1 LKSFRCLIGSFLIA
15 ACVAMLPTPAMAQFP
30 DHALYI
36 GAYGGGNLKPH
47 DWSLGSNADKTVDR
61 SLQPKSS
68 LILGCRVGYHLLP
81 QLIGEAGAGFLPLIS
96 TKDKYNTGLKID
108 LDGYFHLLPYDISP
122 FVGLGTGAHM
132 VMGGDLGGD
141 FDFQGHLSLGVR
153 GLATPTI
160 ALRGD
165 VRAYFI
171 DDYSKVGV
179 GNIFEFTLGIDFFLS
194 GEQTKTPPPPSPP
207 RSPSDRDHD
216 GVIDE
221 NDKCPDQTGLP
232 EYQGCIPDA
241 VKSFTG
247 AIKGIY
253 FETGSAKILPS
264 SYPSLDSAVAVLG
277 EYKSVR
283 LRIEGHTD
291 NAGKPA
297 ANKKLSEARAESVKK
312 YLTSKGVESGR
323 METEGYGD
331 TRPVGDNSTADGRA
345 ANRRIEFSIL
355 GQ

>member
-1 LKSFRCLIGSFLIA
+1 MNAARHLIRAFLIA
-15 ACVAMLPTPAMAQFP
+15 AAGIAALSMDVRAEFP

-36 GAYGGGNLKPH
+36 GAYGGGNVKPG
-47 DWSLGSNADKTVDR
+47 DWSLGSKADKTVDR

-68 LILGCRVGYHLLP
+68 LVLGCRVGYHFKP
-81 QLIGEAGAGFLPLIS
+81 QLIVEAGAGFLPIIS
-96 TKDKYNTGLKID
+96 TADNYNTGLKID
-108 LDGYFHLLPYDISP
+108 LDGYCHLLRSDISP
-122 FVGLGTGAHM
+122 FIGVGTGAHM

-141 FDFQGHLSLGVR
+141 FDFQGHISLGVR
-153 GLATPTI
+153 GLAAPAI

-171 DDYSKVGV
+171 DDYSKFGV
-179 GNIFEFTLGIDFFLS
+179 GQNIEFTLGIDFFLNMP
-194 GEQTKTPPPPSPP
+194 EEKAPPPPPP
-207 RSPSDRDHD
+207 RTPSDRDND
-216 GVIDE
+216 GVPDE
-221 NDKCPDQTGLP
+221 QDKCPDQTGLP
-232 EYQGCIPDA
+232 EYQGCVPDA

-253 FETGSAKILPS
+253 FETGSAKILPT
-264 SYPSLDSAVAVLG
+264 SYTALDSAVAVLG
-277 EYKSVR
+277 GYKSVR

-312 YLTSKGVESGR
+312 YLTSKGVDSGR
-323 METEGYGD
+323 LETEGYGD
-331 TRPVGDNSTADGRA
+331 TRPVGDNETTEGRA